1 MPRLI
6 IEECA
11 RSGAHLAYHPVDR
24 FPLRIGRSLDNDLV
38 LADPYVSPH
47 HLIIDDGG
55 DAWMLVDQESRN
67 GTFVGR
73 GERLSGPMCAGSG
86 DRITIGKTVLR
97 LWSPD
102 HPALPTLLLPS
113 PRSLARRA
121 IAPAMAVASLIVTIG
136 VILLQQHLDTEKQTS
151 LASLIAGSIP
161 FLTVPLLWAGLWAV
175 AGFIVRRTTR
185 FSLQLVVGNCA
196 LLCFLAL
203 SILVEYI
210 DYATGNVA
218 VANGF
223 QYAGDAVLSM
233 ILLFINLTLA
243 GGTSDLRRIAVAVIV
258 GGGVVAAIAVS
269 EHAES
274 GENRLVPVYSHTLK
288 PLFGKLSPTASL
300 DQFIA
305 ESGKIFRGEGK
316 PPAGGAR

>member
-136 VILLQQHLDTEKQTS
+136 VILLQQHLDTEKPDLPGFAYCRLDS
-151 LASLIAGSIP
+151 LPYRPASGPDCGRLR
-161 FLTVPLLWAGLWAV
+161 GLSSDEPPE
-175 AGFIVRRTTR
+175 
-185 FSLQLVVGNCA
+185 FS
-196 LLCFLAL
+196 
-203 SILVEYI
+203 
-210 DYATGNVA
+210 
-218 VANGF
+218 
-223 QYAGDAVLSM
+223 
-233 ILLFINLTLA
+233 
-243 GGTSDLRRIAVAVIV
+243 
-258 GGGVVAAIAVS
+258 
-269 EHAES
+269 
-274 GENRLVPVYSHTLK
+274 
-288 PLFGKLSPTASL
+288 SPA
-300 DQFIA
+300 
-305 ESGKIFRGEGK
+305 RG
-316 PPAGGAR
+316 R

>member
-1 MPRLI
+1 
-6 IEECA
+6 
-11 RSGAHLAYHPVDR
+11 VDR
-24 FPLRIGRSLDNDLV
+24 FPLRIGRSLENDLV
-38 LADPYVSPH
+38 LADPYVSPL

-55 DAWMLVDQESRN
+55 DAWMLIDLGSEN

-73 GERLSGPMCAGSG
+73 GDKLSGPMCAGSG
-86 DRITIGKTVLR
+86 DRITIGKTILR
-97 LWSPD
+97 LWSSD
-102 HPALPTLLLPS
+102 HPVEPTLHLPS
-113 PRSLARRA
+113 PRGFARRA
-121 IAPAMAVASLIVTIG
+121 VTPAAALASLIITSGIM
-136 VILLQQHLDTEKQTS
+136 LLQQRLDTEKQTS

-185 FSLQLVVGNCA
+185 FSLQLLVGNSA
-196 LLCFLAL
+196 LLCYLAL

-218 VANGF
+218 VADAF

-233 ILLFINLTLA
+233 LLLFISITLA
-243 GGTSDLRRIAVAVIV
+243 GGAPDLRRIVVSVIV

-288 PLFGKLSPTASL
+288 PLFGKLSPASSL
-300 DQFIA
+300 DQFIG

-316 PPAGGAR
+316 PAAGGTR